1 MGTPKLRAKLP
12 LLLLLLSLLAA
23 DGARKVWLKNT
34 NWMNS
39 ANWKRGSLPCS
50 KQVVSFEEKPEPYAV
65 FVEHDVS
72 VGELVLPMNGEIV
85 FADDLKVNF
94 GSFFHEPTC
103 MAGENRF
110 VGGEPEDWL
119 NPHNW
124 RVEDDLSVVPPMS
137 SDDAA
142 VPTSAADGSDG
153 FPLLQAEVVPCTH
166 DTVVFPENATYL
178 VSLDHSKEVK
188 QVDFTGTVYKKSNE
202 FGKFLESENG
212 KMQFKLGPSG
222 GIAVQGQDCNDNSG
236 CYCGN
241 EEHMDKIC
249 DLYGDNCL
257 SVTCS
262 NPVTPSG
269 SCCPMCGAV
278 LLLSYDASTFDIM
291 AFQDRLVDDYMLNEH
306 AYKGRVKG
314 RVSKLKDGHVQL
326 ALVDNVPG
334 AQNGMAAGE
343 VGKHIASL
351 IEEDNMSPFPTF
363 GVTSISIDKSGV
375 GNKAQVAGGSGMNTV
390 IYIAAGAGGGAVF
403 FIAILVSLGIII
415 KKRREDSQ
423 AGQPGA
429 ASVRKQPMSA
439 GGGPPGPAGQP
450 GGAAGGPGADKGFE
464 NPVYDNPVKG
474 DNPLY
479 SDIPDDP

>member
-1 MGTPKLRAKLP
+1 MALRL
-12 LLLLLLSLLAA
+12 
-23 DGARKVWLKNT
+23 D
-34 NWMNS
+34 
-39 ANWKRGSLPCS
+39 
-50 KQVVSFEEKPEPYAV
+50 
-65 FVEHDVS
+65 
-72 VGELVLPMNGEIV
+72 
-85 FADDLKVNF
+85 
-94 GSFFHEPTC
+94 
-103 MAGENRF
+103 
-110 VGGEPEDWL
+110 
-119 NPHNW
+119 
-124 RVEDDLSVVPPMS
+124 
-137 SDDAA
+137 
-142 VPTSAADGSDG
+142 
-153 FPLLQAEVVPCTH
+153 
-166 DTVVFPENATYL
+166 NATYL

-241 EEHMDKIC
+241 EDHMDKIC

-306 AYKGRVKG
+306 GYKGRVKG

-326 ALVDNVPG
+326 VLVDNVPG

-343 VGKHIASL
+343 VGTHIASL

-375 GNKAQVAGGSGMNTV
+375 GNRAQVAGGSGMNTV

-423 AGQPGA
+423 AGQAGA